1 LARAMRQYWI
11 QFAKT
16 GDPNVPDQPKWPG
29 YDAATGSYL
38 DIGEPIHASVSLHP
52 EAFDLIDQLYK
63 SRER

>member
-1 LARAMRQYWI
+1 
-11 QFAKT
+11 
-16 GDPNVPDQPKWPG
+16 VPDQPKWPG